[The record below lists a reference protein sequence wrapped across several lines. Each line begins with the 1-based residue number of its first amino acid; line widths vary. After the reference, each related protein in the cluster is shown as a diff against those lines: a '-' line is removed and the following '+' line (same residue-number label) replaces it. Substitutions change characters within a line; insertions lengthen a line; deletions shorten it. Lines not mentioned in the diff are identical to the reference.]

1 MLEGRQT
8 TGEPMKVVAYVRVST
23 EEQESSGL
31 GLEAQE
37 SRVRAYC
44 GLYGHELVDLVQDA
58 ASGKN
63 LRRDGLQKALA
74 MLRTGEAEGLI
85 VAKLDRLTRS
95 VRDMGELLEGYFS
108 GRSSLLAVA
117 EQIDTSTAAGRMVIN
132 LLTSVAQWER
142 ETIGERTRDALQAK
156 KDRGERAGT
165 IPYGFRLAGDGARLE
180 ADPAE
185 QAVIAEA
192 RRLRHGGRSLRAVAA
207 EMERSGLRNR
217 RGKAFAAPHVLKM
230 LAA

>member
-1 MLEGRQT
+1 MR
-8 TGEPMKVVAYVRVST
+8 VIAYVRVST

-37 SRVRAYC
+37 ARVRGYC
-44 GLYGHELVDLVQDA
+44 GVYGHELVDLVQDA
-58 ASGKN
+58 ASGKS
-63 LRRDGLQKALA
+63 LARPGLQAALA
-74 MLRTGEAEGLI
+74 MLKDGRAEGLI

-108 GRSSLLAVA
+108 GKASLLVVA

-142 ETIGERTRDALQAK
+142 ECIGERTRDALQAK
-156 KDRGERAGT
+156 KGRGERAGT
-165 IPYGFRLAGDGARLE
+165 IPYGYRLAEDGASLE
-180 ADPAE
+180 QDPEE

-192 RRLRHGGRSLRAVAA
+192 RRLRAEGRSLRDVAA
-207 EMERSGLRNR
+207 TLARRGFTNR
-217 RGKAFAAPHVLKM
+217 RGNAFAAPHVLKM